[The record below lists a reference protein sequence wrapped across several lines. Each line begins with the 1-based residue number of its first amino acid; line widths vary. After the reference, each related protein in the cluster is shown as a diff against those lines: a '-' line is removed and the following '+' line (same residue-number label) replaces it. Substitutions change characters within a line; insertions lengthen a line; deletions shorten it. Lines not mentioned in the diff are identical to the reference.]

1 MAVYPFSAIQVVG
14 TSQVK
19 ANNVTGYSLQELT
32 YSQIN
37 TKYIVKAIDLQSSS
51 LTQLQQ
57 PITYIEDENYGTDI
71 KNRVVVPVI
80 DAYQTMSTVILG
92 LRPENIVLNGA
103 NGMEYTVKANAKI
116 WMRFWTDNWTTAK
129 LNDKCI
135 ENSNYEDFYKFVI
148 NKLKQK

>member
-1 MAVYPFSAIQVVG
+1 MAVYPLSAIQVVG